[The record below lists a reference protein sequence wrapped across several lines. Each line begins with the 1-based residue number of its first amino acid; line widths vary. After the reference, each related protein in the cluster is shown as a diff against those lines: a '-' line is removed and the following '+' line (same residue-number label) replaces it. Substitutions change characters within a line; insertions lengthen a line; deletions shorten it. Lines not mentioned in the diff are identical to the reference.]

1 MEKIIGTTIV
11 GIMFIFIFVILP
23 VIVGVVVEFLSNI
36 ITIDFIMKV
45 AYIML
50 ACSFICILKKWGEES
65 GRVITKSNCKS
76 ISIK

>member
-1 MEKIIGTTIV
+1 
-11 GIMFIFIFVILP
+11 
-23 VIVGVVVEFLSNI
+23 
-36 ITIDFIMKV
+36 MKV

>member
-50 ACSFICILKKWGEES
+50 ACSFICILKK
-65 GRVITKSNCKS
+65 
-76 ISIK
+76 